1 MWTAVTSNMT
11 PCSLVG
17 VYPRFR
23 GPWFPHNQGNIRV
36 DYSSDIWYWRQ
47 QEPLKRPYISIK
59 LHGVISQNIVIF
71 IATEVKLKYR
81 FEGAIILNLAS
92 MKKME
97 TKRYSSYHSMK
108 RSGQSQYLSVFTP
121 EKRAPYWTGG
131 CVGPQNQFRR
141 FGKDK
146 YLPAI
151 QLVHDIFCFSTNC
164 NWGMKFGPSATQAAR
179 RIYRSDSKEVNG
191 ELRKLRSEELHDC
204 APKEF
209 N

>member
-81 FEGAIILNLAS
+81 FEGAIVLNLTS
-92 MKKME
+92 IKKGGDKE
-97 TKRYSSYHSMK
+97 VQLLSFNEEEWSV
-108 RSGQSQYLSVFTP
+108 SVFGRFYTQ
-121 EKRAPYWTGG
+121 EK
-131 CVGPQNQFRR
+131 GPLLNRRLCGPTEPVSTFRER
-141 FGKDK
+141 QISSCYTTCAWHILLQYKLQLGYEIWSFCHTSSEKN
-146 YLPAI
+146 I
-151 QLVHDIFCFSTNC
+151 QIWQQGSKWRTEKITK
-164 NWGMKFGPSATQAAR
+164 WGTSWLCSQR
-179 RIYRSDSKEVNG
+179 V
-191 ELRKLRSEELHDC
+191 
-204 APKEF
+204 
-209 N
+209 